1 MILVFGYNVYDR
13 WGLLVAFFVVVLWNF
28 YIYFYNDQKLHR
40 VFSSQQAE
48 GSDPW
53 GIYQTVHYLASR
65 AQIPAP
71 RIFIVSLETPT
82 AFSIGI
88 FYKSIMISR
97 KLVEVLTQE
106 ELKSVLAHEVFHIK
120 QDTLSFGVGSAVMS
134 FCFFWGDIVDRA
146 IVFILKRV
154 GWKVYQRDFLVY
166 LFMPVALFC
175 FRWIVDSK
183 SDYKAD
189 QFAASIS
196 DNPEYLAR
204 ALWKLESY
212 HQASPFGAPLAM
224 AHFFI
229 VNPLKSKAF
238 TQYLMPSVESR
249 IRRLINR
256 YPL

>member
-1 MILVFGYNVYDR
+1 MRVFLFLGVTSCLILVFGYNVYDR

-134 FCFFWGDIVDRA
+134 FC
-146 IVFILKRV
+146 VFL
-154 GWKVYQRDFLVY
+154 G
-166 LFMPVALFC
+166 
-175 FRWIVDSK
+175 
-183 SDYKAD
+183 
-189 QFAASIS
+189 
-196 DNPEYLAR
+196 
-204 ALWKLESY
+204 
-212 HQASPFGAPLAM
+212 
-224 AHFFI
+224 
-229 VNPLKSKAF
+229 
-238 TQYLMPSVESR
+238 
-249 IRRLINR
+249 R
-256 YPL
+256 YCR